1 MQQQNAAPSQKLN
14 ETQLMLLKLFSR
26 QMPPEQL
33 QKLRLLLIE
42 FYDDLVQAEI
52 ERLSIE
58 KNLSQDRL
66 DALQHE
72 HPKRTP
78 YAQ

>member
-1 MQQQNAAPSQKLN
+1 MQQQNAVNSQKLN

-33 QKLRLLLIE
+33 HKLRLLLIE

-52 ERLSIE
+52 EMLS
-58 KNLSQDRL
+58 KKKDLSQEKL
-66 DALQHE
+66 DAMQLGQ
-72 HPKRTP
+72 
-78 YAQ
+78 

>member
-1 MQQQNAAPSQKLN
+1 MQQHNAATAQKLN

-26 QMPPEQL
+26 QMPPETLQQL
-33 QKLRLLLIE
+33 RTLLVE
-42 FYDDLVQAEI
+42 FYDDLVQIEI
-52 ERLSIE
+52 ERLSKE
-58 KNLSQDRL
+58 KDLSQEKL

-78 YAQ
+78 YFQ

>member
-1 MQQQNAAPSQKLN
+1 MQQQGSTQSQKLN

-33 QKLRLLLIE
+33 QKLRLLLVE
-42 FYDDLVQAEI
+42 FYDDLVQEEI
-52 ERLSIE
+52 ERLSKE
-58 KNLSQDRL
+58 KDLSQERL

-78 YAQ
+78 YS